1 MNTGLYRTNSFQS
14 LYNFRRLVSSQT
26 HYDTLGIGKS
36 ASYSE
41 IRSAFIELS
50 KKYHPDKN
58 DGDIEM
64 FKRINEAY
72 SVLSQEKSRRIYDFS
87 LASRAK
93 PSFTNSPNEYD
104 VSNWERDFNFHLRAM
119 RFGGNKCN
127 TKRNPNIS
135 RSIFISTT
143 LIAVFTY
150 FISIYT
156 FIKNKQYASF
166 YTRAYHERFIQYNQH
181 HDDGLTSLKEN
192 SYEDFE
198 D

>member
-104 VSNWERDFNFHLRAM
+104 VSNWERDFNFHL
-119 RFGGNKCN
+119 
-127 TKRNPNIS
+127 
-135 RSIFISTT
+135 
-143 LIAVFTY
+143 
-150 FISIYT
+150 
-156 FIKNKQYASF
+156 
-166 YTRAYHERFIQYNQH
+166 
-181 HDDGLTSLKEN
+181 
-192 SYEDFE
+192 
-198 D
+198 